1 MDGLTTHCRMRM
13 RQRGISANTL
23 ELLLRHGQ
31 ERAAPGGASM
41 ILADRQSIAARIQ
54 FLKSEM
60 RQLESLRDVALIV
73 AEDGSAITVE
83 HRNRRIWRT

>member
-1 MDGLTTHCRMRM
+1 MDGLTTHCRKRM

-41 ILADRQSIAARIQ
+41 ILADRRLIAAKIQ
-54 FLKSEM
+54 GLKTEM
-60 RQLESLRDVALIV
+60 KQLEALRDVALIV

-83 HRNRRIWRT
+83 HRHRRIRRT